1 MHNFIRLLKLCKPHA
16 GMLLLGAFLASLT
29 VLANVGLLAISGWFL
44 AAMAAAGI
52 LDLLDQ
58 DLPPFIVAPAVTVTA
73 NNVVEAWMQSLNI
86 EAPESVR

>member
-52 LDLLDQ
+52 AGVQ
-58 DLPPFIVAPAVTVTA
+58 MNYFTPAGV
-73 NNVVEAWMQSLNI
+73 
-86 EAPESVR
+86 